1 VGVGKAG
8 ETTECLV
15 GDKIG
20 AWVAGVVDL
29 GDVDQVV
36 DYGISSVIMRDRK

>member
-8 ETTECLV
+8 ETAESLV
-15 GDKIG
+15 GDEIG

-29 GDVDQVV
+29 GDVD
-36 DYGISSVIMRDRK
+36 

>member
-8 ETTECLV
+8 ETAESLV
-15 GDKIG
+15 CDEIG

-36 DYGISSVIMRDRK
+36 DYSIPSVIMKL